1 MANIRG
7 MPGQILVIGAANT
20 DLTAYVDRIPEGG
33 ETIHGNIFTTG
44 FGGKGANQAV
54 AAKRAGAKVALI
66 TGLSAD
72 IFGENTKAHLEAEG
86 IDTSGIFYGKLPSGV
101 AHIWVDSKG
110 ENRIVIIPGAN
121 LELNTEFIEN
131 AVLKISNLSTVI
143 AQCELP
149 QEFAIAA
156 FISAKVKKAITILN
170 PAPAVKLSSELI
182 ALSDWIIP
190 NQIEFESLANE
201 SNGKDLIEK
210 MKNFYPDKNLLVTLG
225 AAGAIM
231 RTNNGEIIEIAAP
244 KTAVIDT
251 TGAGDGFVGAFA
263 AALNSGT
270 DVRTSL
276 EFAIRFASNSVS
288 KKGAQ
293 SSYPTNLKIN

>member
-1 MANIRG
+1 

-54 AAKRAGAKVALI
+54 AAKRAGAEVALI
-66 TGLSAD
+66 AGLGAD
-72 IFGENTKAHLEAEG
+72 IFGENTQAHLEAEG
-86 IDTSGIFYGKLPSGV
+86 IDTSGIFYGEQPSGV

-121 LELNTEFIEN
+121 LELTNEFIEN
-131 AVLKISNLSTVI
+131 AVLRSSNLSIVI

-149 QEFAIAA
+149 QDFAIAA
-156 FISAKVKKAITILN
+156 FKSAKVKNAITILN
-170 PAPAVKLSSELI
+170 PAPAVKLSPEI
-182 ALSDWIIP
+182 IGLSDWIIP
-190 NQIEFESLANE
+190 NQIEFHSLASE
-201 SNGKDLIEK
+201 ISGSDLVEQL
-210 MKNFYPDKNLLVTLG
+210 KNLYPDKNLLVTLG
-225 AAGAIM
+225 SGGAVL
-231 RTNNGEIIEIAAP
+231 RTKNGEVIKATAP
-244 KTAVIDT
+244 KTEVIDT

-263 AALNSGT
+263 AALNAGKELQIA
-270 DVRTSL
+270 L
-276 EFAIRFASNSVS
+276 EFAIKFASNSVG

-293 SSYPTNLKIN
+293 SSYPTDLKIN

>member
-1 MANIRG
+1 ML
-7 MPGQILVIGAANT
+7 GQILVIGAANT

-54 AAKRAGAKVALI
+54 AAKRAGAEVALI
-66 TGLSAD
+66 AGLGAD
-72 IFGENTKAHLEAEG
+72 IFGENTQAHLEAEG
-86 IDTSGIFYGKLPSGV
+86 IDTSGIFYGEQPSGV

-121 LELNTEFIEN
+121 LELTKEFIDN
-131 AVLKISNLSTVI
+131 AVLKISNLSIVI

-156 FISAKVKKAITILN
+156 FKSAKTKNAITILN
-170 PAPAVKLSSELI
+170 PAPAVKLSPELI
-182 ALSDWIIP
+182 ELSDWIIP
-190 NQIEFESLANE
+190 NQIEFYSLANE
-201 SNGKDLIEK
+201 VPSGDLVEK
-210 MKNFYPDKNLLVTLG
+210 IKNFYPNKNLLVTLG

-231 RTNNGEIIEIAAP
+231 RTNDGEIIEVTAP

-251 TGAGDGFVGAFA
+251 TGAGDGFVGSFA
-263 AALNSGT
+263 AALNSGS
-270 DVRTSL
+270 DMRTSL
-276 EFAIRFASNSVS
+276 NFAISFASNSVS

-293 SSYPTNLKIN
+293 SSYPTDLKIN

>member
-1 MANIRG
+1 MS
-7 MPGQILVIGAANT
+7 GQILVIGAANT

-54 AAKRAGAKVALI
+54 AARRAGAKVALI
-66 TGLSAD
+66 AGLGAD

-86 IDTSGIFYGKLPSGV
+86 IDTSGIFYGKQPSGV

-110 ENRIVIIPGAN
+110 ENRIIIVPGAN
-121 LELNTEFIEN
+121 LELTEEFISN
-131 AVLKISNLSTVI
+131 AITESKNLSIVI

-156 FISAKVKKAITILN
+156 FKSAKVKNAITILN
-170 PAPAVKLSSELI
+170 PAPAVKLSPELI
-182 ALSDWIIP
+182 ELSDWIIP
-190 NQIEFESLANE
+190 NQIEFYSLA
-201 SNGKDLIEK
+201 SKIPGGDLVKQIE
-210 MKNFYPDKNLLVTLG
+210 NLYPDKNLLVTLG
-225 AAGAIM
+225 SDGAIL
-231 RTNNGEIIEIAAP
+231 RTKNGEIIKALAP
-244 KTAVIDT
+244 KTEVIDT

-263 AALNSGT
+263 AALNAGKELQIA
-270 DVRTSL
+270 L
-276 EFAIRFASNSVS
+276 EFAIKFASNSVG

-293 SSYPTNLKIN
+293 SSYPTDLKIN

>member
-1 MANIRG
+1 MS
-7 MPGQILVIGAANT
+7 GQILVIGAANT

-66 TGLSAD
+66 AGLGAD
-72 IFGENTKAHLEAEG
+72 IFGENTRAHLEVEG
-86 IDTSGIFYGKLPSGV
+86 IDTSGIFYGKQPSGV
-101 AHIWVDSKG
+101 AHIWVDVKG
-110 ENRIVIIPGAN
+110 ENRIIIIPGAN
-121 LELNTEFIEN
+121 LELTEEFISHAITES
-131 AVLKISNLSTVI
+131 KNLSIVI

-156 FISAKVKKAITILN
+156 FKSAKIKNSITILN
-170 PAPAVKLSSELI
+170 PAPAVKLSPELI
-182 ALSDWIIP
+182 ELSDWIIP
-190 NQIEFESLANE
+190 NQIEFYSLA
-201 SNGKDLIEK
+201 SKIPSGDLVGQV
-210 MKNFYPDKNLLVTLG
+210 KNLYPDKNLLVTLG
-225 AAGAIM
+225 SDGAIL
-231 RTNNGEIIEIAAP
+231 RTKNGEMIKATAP
-244 KTAVIDT
+244 KTEVFDT

-263 AALNSGT
+263 AALNAGKELQIA
-270 DVRTSL
+270 L
-276 EFAIRFASNSVS
+276 EFAIKFASNSVG

>member
-1 MANIRG
+1 MS
-7 MPGQILVIGAANT
+7 GQILVIGAANT

-66 TGLSAD
+66 AGLGAD

-86 IDTSGIFYGKLPSGV
+86 IDTSGIFYGKQPSGV

-110 ENRIVIIPGAN
+110 ENRIIIIPGAN
-121 LELNTEFIEN
+121 LELTEEFISN
-131 AVLKISNLSTVI
+131 AITESKNLSIVI

-156 FISAKVKKAITILN
+156 FKSAKVKNAITILN
-170 PAPAVKLSSELI
+170 PAPAVKLSPELI
-182 ALSDWIIP
+182 ELSDWIIP
-190 NQIEFESLANE
+190 NQIEFYSLA
-201 SNGKDLIEK
+201 SKIPGGDLVEQI
-210 MKNFYPDKNLLVTLG
+210 KNLYPDKNLLVTLG
-225 AAGAIM
+225 SDGAIL
-231 RTNNGEIIEIAAP
+231 RIKNGEIIKVTAP
-244 KTAVIDT
+244 KTEVIDT
-251 TGAGDGFVGAFA
+251 TGAGDAFVGAFA
-263 AALNSGT
+263 AALNAGKELQIA
-270 DVRTSL
+270 L
-276 EFAIRFASNSVS
+276 EFAIKFASNSVG

-293 SSYPTNLKIN
+293 SSYPTDLKIN

>member
-1 MANIRG
+1 MS
-7 MPGQILVIGAANT
+7 GQILVIGAANT

-66 TGLSAD
+66 AGLGAD

-86 IDTSGIFYGKLPSGV
+86 IDTSGIFYGKQPSGV

-110 ENRIVIIPGAN
+110 ENRIIIIPGAN
-121 LELNTEFIEN
+121 LELTNEFIEN
-131 AVLKISNLSTVI
+131 TVLKISNLSIVI

-149 QEFAIAA
+149 QEFTIAA
-156 FISAKVKKAITILN
+156 FKSAKVKNAITILN
-170 PAPAVKLSSELI
+170 PAPAVKLSPELI
-182 ALSDWIIP
+182 ELSDWIIP
-190 NQIEFESLANE
+190 NQIEFYSLT
-201 SNGKDLIEK
+201 SKIPGGDLVEQV
-210 MKNFYPDKNLLVTLG
+210 KNLYPDKNLLVTLG
-225 AAGAIM
+225 SDGAIL
-231 RTNNGEIIEIAAP
+231 RTKNGEIMKATAP
-244 KTAVIDT
+244 KTEVIDT
-251 TGAGDGFVGAFA
+251 TGAGDAFVGAFA
-263 AALNSGT
+263 AALNAEKELQKA
-270 DVRTSL
+270 L
-276 EFAIRFASNSVS
+276 EFAIKFASNSVG

>member
-1 MANIRG
+1 MS
-7 MPGQILVIGAANT
+7 GQILVIGAANT

-66 TGLSAD
+66 AGLGAD

-86 IDTSGIFYGKLPSGV
+86 IDTSGIFYGKQPSGV

-110 ENRIVIIPGAN
+110 ENRIIIIPGAN
-121 LELNTEFIEN
+121 LELTEEFISN
-131 AVLKISNLSTVI
+131 AITESKNLSIVI

-156 FISAKVKKAITILN
+156 FKSAKVKNAITILN
-170 PAPAVKLSSELI
+170 PAPAVKLSPELI
-182 ALSDWIIP
+182 ELSDWIIP
-190 NQIEFESLANE
+190 NQIEFNALAHE
-201 SNGKDLIEK
+201 VSGGDLVEQIE
-210 MKNFYPDKNLLVTLG
+210 NLYPEKNLLVTLG
-225 AAGAIM
+225 SDGAIL
-231 RTNNGEIIEIAAP
+231 RTKNGEIINAIAP
-244 KTAVIDT
+244 KTEVIDT
-251 TGAGDGFVGAFA
+251 TGAGDAFVGAFA
-263 AALNSGT
+263 AALNAGKELQIA
-270 DVRTSL
+270 L
-276 EFAIRFASNSVS
+276 EFAIKFASNSVG